1 MTEVTLHDT
10 YLLGNGQRTRSVFHK
25 AYTQLL
31 CLYQLSETTHQGW
44 LQAQDLTP
52 VIPRLANF
60 VSHLILSLI
69 PQISKCHR
77 R

>member
-1 MTEVTLHDT
+1 MTAVTLHDT
-10 YLLGNGQRTRSVFHK
+10 YLLGTSQRTRSAFHK

-31 CLYQLSETTHQGW
+31 CLYQLSETTRQGW
-44 LQAQDLTP
+44 LQARDLTP
-52 VIPRLANF
+52 VIPRLAIF
-60 VSHLILSLI
+60 VPHLILSLI